1 MENLLLNIFIED
13 IKKNNNPGLISQLSI
28 ITIKSLFPSKDIIGN
43 YIDKRRFNE
52 ELNLWKDYRV
62 GENASL
68 ISILDE
74 PSQDIYYN
82 KSDYSLYS
90 RVIPIVIANKSYE
103 VIECEVIKNILF
115 TTGNIASLFE
125 NITLAKMI
133 YIILE
138 KNEDIIANLKEYIIQ
153 FSQSEFLEKY
163 KDQYRFSL
171 DEYPGIYKIDFER
184 KRISI
189 LNLINGSDSK
199 GYPILL
205 DIIGVLQGKSPST
218 IMGSALEKCIMKKS
232 DYSKIDRFY
241 MNMNSYLLKLRK
253 SRIDPEA
260 LIIDEYILP
269 DIFDFNENEIFFHS
283 LLKESKVIK
292 REVRDKTLTSL
303 VQTKSGLYLFKRD
316 LI

>member
-1 MENLLLNIFIED
+1 MENLLLNVFIED
-13 IKKNNNPGLISQLSI
+13 ISKNNNPSLISQLSI

-43 YIDKRRFNE
+43 HIDKRRFKE
-52 ELNLWKDYRV
+52 ELTLWKNYRV

-68 ISILDE
+68 ISILDD
-74 PSQDIYYN
+74 PSHEIYYE

-125 NITLAKMI
+125 NIILAKMV
-133 YIILE
+133 YLILE
-138 KNEDIIANLKEYIIQ
+138 KNEDIIPSLKEYIIK
-153 FSQSEFLEKY
+153 FSQSDFLEKY
-163 KDQYRFSL
+163 KEQFRFSL

-184 KRISI
+184 ERISI
-189 LNLINGSDSK
+189 LNLINGSDFK
-199 GYPILL
+199 GYPILH

-218 IMGSALEKCIMKKS
+218 IMGSAFEKCIMKQS
-232 DYSKIDRFY
+232 NYSQIDRFY
-241 MNMNSYLLKLRK
+241 INMNNYLLKLRK

-283 LLKESKVIK
+283 LLNKSKVIK
-292 REVRDKTLTSL
+292 KEVRDKTLTSL
-303 VQTKSGLYLFKRD
+303 VETKSGLYLFKRD